1 MANAKN
7 FKKIKKM
14 ALNLNHETLITNLRT
29 TAREAF
35 RLYPE
40 IYHIDQ
46 PTDEKQLKS
55 LAHAYG
61 IDDGFYDA
69 GLRPE
74 ECEEA
79 VLAEWREWVE
89 EQTA

>member
-1 MANAKN
+1 MSQLVA
-7 FKKIKKM
+7 
-14 ALNLNHETLITNLRT
+14 NLRS

-40 IYHIDQ
+40 IYR
-46 PTDEKQLKS
+46 TDLPADNDQLKN

-69 GLRPE
+69 GMSVS
-74 ECEEA
+74 ECESA
-79 VLAEWREWVE
+79 VKSEWAQWVE
-89 EQTA
+89 DCKNED

>member
-1 MANAKN
+1 MS
-7 FKKIKKM
+7 
-14 ALNLNHETLITNLRT
+14 NLKTNLRS

-40 IYHIDQ
+40 IYRTDR
-46 PTDEKQLKS
+46 PTDNDQLET

-69 GLRPE
+69 GMTAQ
-74 ECEEA
+74 ECEIA
-79 VLAEWREWVE
+79 VNAEWAQWLEDCKNE
-89 EQTA
+89 EN